1 MYSGEACRTP
11 VAARGEARVLRG
23 VVVAILRLAGEALAL
38 AADDALDEPLG
49 RHQRHV
55 LGRRPSLEQ
64 RWAGAVRHHHVIPA
78 GGKELWE
85 TVGGERSARGEARSI
100 F

>member
-1 MYSGEACRTP
+1 MYSGGACRTP
-11 VAARGEARVLRG
+11 VVAGEARALGG

-55 LGRRPSLEQ
+55 LRRRPPLQ
-64 RWAGAVRHHHVIPA
+64 RRRAGAVRHHYVVPA
-78 GGKELWE
+78 GGGKL
-85 TVGGERSARGEARSI
+85 
-100 F
+100 